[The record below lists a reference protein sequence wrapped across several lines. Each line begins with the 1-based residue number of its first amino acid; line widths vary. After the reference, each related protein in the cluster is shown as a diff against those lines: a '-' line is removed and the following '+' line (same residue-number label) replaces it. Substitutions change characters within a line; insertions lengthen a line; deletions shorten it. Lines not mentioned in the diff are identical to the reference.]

1 MKQAYKESRFSS
13 DTENNVLNSESLD
26 GHEAT
31 SNEKEAKQEESNDQE
46 KLDSEAKRKTNP
58 GQNNEETQL
67 STEKEDAVITQQT
80 HQIWQHKK
88 NPTKRSLTSTE

>member
-31 SNEKEAKQEESNDQE
+31 SNEK
-46 KLDSEAKRKTNP
+46 KLNKKKAT
-58 GQNNEETQL
+58 T
-67 STEKEDAVITQQT
+67 
-80 HQIWQHKK
+80 KK
-88 NPTKRSLTSTE
+88 N